1 MIGCTLMLLWYY
13 LEHQCTIY
21 TRTSTTIQPAKTQ
34 QYAAASY
41 LGCQYVPSHPQPLL
55 SYYTD
60 CVSRLH
66 RLYKKDSL
74 ASIIRPSIYFHL
86 HAYS

>member
-1 MIGCTLMLLWYY
+1 MSLPVLMIGCTLMLLWYY

-60 CVSRLH
+60 CWQRFLKGRANDKSVT
-66 RLYKKDSL
+66 
-74 ASIIRPSIYFHL
+74 
-86 HAYS
+86 